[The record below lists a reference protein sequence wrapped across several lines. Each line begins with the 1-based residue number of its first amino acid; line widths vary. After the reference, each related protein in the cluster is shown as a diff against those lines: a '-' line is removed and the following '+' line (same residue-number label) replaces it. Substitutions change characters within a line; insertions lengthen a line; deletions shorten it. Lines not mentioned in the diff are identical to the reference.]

1 MIARNSP
8 IRSGWPTAG
17 ILIALAVTRLAGQT
31 AINAPEQDAEG
42 RVRTVNPN
50 SESIA
55 EAIAVLR
62 TTDIR
67 DSKRWAKAA
76 FDLVQI
82 GKPAVPALIEELD
95 RTTENRPLRSLGFTL
110 RAIGDPRAVPALI
123 ARSRG
128 RSSRPAAILGIQDQD
143 VLPRK
148 RGDVP
153 FCHSRGNDRH
163 PPSYQR
169 RD

>member
-123 ARSRG
+123 RDPADARPG
-128 RSSRPAAILGIQDQD
+128 RSDFGHPRPRRITPKTRRRSFLSLATERPASSK
-143 VLPRK
+143 LPT
-148 RGDVP
+148 
-153 FCHSRGNDRH
+153 S
-163 PPSYQR
+163 
-169 RD
+169 

>member
-123 ARSRG
+123 RAIPRTLVPAGSDFGHPRPRRITPKTRRRSFLSLARE
-128 RSSRPAAILGIQDQD
+128 RPASSK
-143 VLPRK
+143 LPT
-148 RGDVP
+148 
-153 FCHSRGNDRH
+153 S
-163 PPSYQR
+163 
-169 RD
+169 